1 MTVVPGPIAIAAE
14 EAASRETRLAMLEA
28 RLKTLEP
35 KRKDTWEKLQAL
47 SPIISGLAVA
57 VVGYFL
63 TGSVTAALQREQV
76 QLSNVKE
83 MRELVSMLASADTT
97 DQSAR
102 AAAHTISA
110 FGKPAVTPLVATLAE
125 GHDISAPAAEA
136 GLRALGLSEP
146 EAVCAPLTKML
157 QNTSGRFTWVAHLS
171 AIRLVGDLE
180 CREARAV
187 VSRYAGDAD
196 GVRTAA
202 QLQAF
207 ATRMRSDPPVDQDAV
222 SQLRQELARTR
233 RVLSGQ

>member
-1 MTVVPGPIAIAAE
+1 MTVVPRPIAIAAE
-14 EAASRETRLAMLEA
+14 GAASRETRLATLEA

-35 KRKDTWEKLQAL
+35 KQKDAWEKLQAL

-57 VVGYFL
+57 IVGYFL
-63 TGSVTAALQREQV
+63 TGSVNAALQREQV

-83 MRELVSMLASADTT
+83 MRELVQTLAKAEAT
-97 DQSAR
+97 DQEAR
-102 AAAHTISA
+102 AAAHTLSA
-110 FGKPAVTPLVATLAE
+110 FGRHAVTPLLATLAE

-146 EAVCAPLTKML
+146 AAVCAPLAKML

-180 CREARAV
+180 CRDARGV
-187 VSRYAGDAD
+187 IGRYAADAE

-207 ATRMRSDPPVDQDAV
+207 AARMRSDPPVDLDAV

-233 RVLSGQ
+233 RVLGGQ